1 MEYIDYD
8 DDSDD
13 SEYSYGDDNNLSGGK
28 RDSGYLQ
35 SGNNTVSNPYNF
47 KEMMSIASA
56 GKRPS
61 VETVVKRG
69 RGRPKKE
76 LKEKEV
82 LEKKLGCEGG
92 RRKPLIKRK
101 TMEKIASNPITKQII
116 HEAVRA
122 GIAYATSGA
131 SEMPS
136 NEMPVSGAGKHTFR
150 KFKNT
155 MKTFQKNPL
164 VRETEREIWKQGSKA
179 AIHYINGQNQE
190 RPSGGR
196 SARGVIVGKIMREK
210 GLSLCQAS
218 KYVKEHNL
226 Y

>member
-1 MEYIDYD
+1 MEYIYD
-8 DDSDD
+8 DSSD
-13 SEYSYGDDNNLSGGK
+13 SEYSYDDDNNLSGGR

-131 SEMPS
+131 SAMPS
-136 NEMPVSGAGKHTFR
+136 NEMPASGAGKHTFR

-155 MKTFQKNPL
+155 MKTIQKNPL
-164 VRETEREIWKQGSKA
+164 VRETEKEIWKQGSKA
-179 AIHYINGQNQE
+179 VKNYISQNE
-190 RPSGGR
+190 TPVASGGR
-196 SARGVIVGKIMREK
+196 SARGAIVGKIMREK

-218 KYVKEHNL
+218 KYVKEHDL